1 VGSVFSPYYARARR
15 NNQLANPED
24 FCALNVALYS
34 TDHKRWTMTERGARH
49 CERSV
54 NRFKIGPSQLH
65 WDGQVLR
72 IDIDEVSVP
81 LPRRVRGHI
90 TLRPN
95 QLFEFSAPLD
105 ADGRHRWGPLAPD
118 ARVSVHLGQPEQNWE
133 GHAYLDSNEGD
144 EPIDTPFV
152 EWDWSRSVL
161 SDGSVAVIYDVQ
173 PKIGNDHVLA
183 LRFSGDGHI
192 EQFLAPPR
200 VQLAKTV
207 WRIPRRMRSDGPVT
221 ISKQLEDTPF
231 YQRAMLNSELLG
243 EKVTSFHESLNLP
256 RLVSPVVQAMLPW
269 RMPRQR

>member
-1 VGSVFSPYYARARR
+1 
-15 NNQLANPED
+15 
-24 FCALNVALYS
+24 
-34 TDHKRWTMTERGARH
+34 MTERGARH

-65 WDGQVLR
+65 WDGQILR

-81 LPRRVRGHI
+81 LPRRVHGHI

-105 ADGRHRWGPLAPD
+105 AGGRHRWGPLAPD
-118 ARVSVHLGQPEQNWE
+118 ARVSVHLSQPEQNWE

-144 EPIDTPFV
+144 EPVDMPFV

-161 SDGSVAVIYDVQ
+161 NDGSVAVIYDVQ
-173 PKIGNDHVLA
+173 PKLGNDRVLA

-200 VQLAKTV
+200 VQLPKTA
-207 WRIPRRMRSDGPVT
+207 WRIPRRMRSDSPVT

-231 YQRAMLNSELLG
+231 YQRAVLQSELLG